1 MSDPIGLQAH
11 QLHVERGGRAVLR
24 GLSLEVPPGTW
35 TALVGP
41 NGAGKSTAMAALAGV
56 LAVQSGEVSLDGR
69 ALSAW
74 PRRERAR
81 QLAWLSQQGPMD
93 ADLIAREVVMLG
105 RLPYHGLTGS
115 ADGRDHQATD
125 EAMAATGCTHLA
137 SRRLSELS
145 GGERQR
151 LLIARAL
158 ATQAAVTLMDEPC
171 AHLDPQYRR
180 QLMRTL
186 RLRTQAG
193 HAVLT
198 AEHDLTHALQADRL
212 VVVTEGTVRAQG
224 AVHDRHVHRE
234 LEAVF
239 DGAIRIERC
248 DAGRS
253 WAVWPVA

>member
-1 MSDPIGLQAH
+1 MSAPIRLRAN
-11 QLHVERGGRAVLR
+11 QLHVERGGRSVLR
-24 GLSLEVPPGTW
+24 GLSLDVPQGTW

-41 NGAGKSTAMAALAGV
+41 NGAGKSTAIAALAGV
-56 LAVQSGEVSLDGR
+56 LAVRSGEVSLDDR

-74 PRRERAR
+74 PRRERAL

-93 ADLIAREVVMLG
+93 ADLLAREVVMLG
-105 RLPYHGLTGS
+105 RLPHHGLTGS
-115 ADGRDHQATD
+115 ADALDHRATD
-125 EAMAATGCTHLA
+125 EAMADTGCTHLA
-137 SRRLSELS
+137 SRRLFELS

-151 LLIARAL
+151 VLIARAL
-158 ATQAAVTLMDEPC
+158 ATQAAITLMDEPC

-180 QLMRTL
+180 QLMRAV

-198 AEHDLTHALQADRL
+198 AEHDLTHALQADR
-212 VVVTEGTVRAQG
+212 VVVLADGEVRAQG

-239 DGAIRIERC
+239 DGAIRIEAC

-253 WAVWPVA
+253 WAAWPVA